1 MGMSNGFWQGLQ
13 QGGTVTWLV
22 ALVLLV
28 MSVLSWVVIAYKA
41 MGVLQHRR
49 MARQAVQW
57 CHWSAEQRKAWREQT
72 TDLDPYATLTDL
84 GHEAVRELARLRR
97 DQPHK
102 KVDEADWIS
111 QKLQLG
117 LDRNALN
124 SQQHLT
130 VLASVG
136 ATAPFVGL
144 LGTVW
149 GIYHALTQIGV
160 SGQASIDQVA
170 GPVGEALVMTALG
183 LVVAIPAV
191 LAYNAFVRAHRNL
204 MAQWREFAHALQAH
218 FVVQGDASIE
228 SEN

>member
-1 MGMSNGFWQGLQ
+1 MDMSNGFWHGLQ
-13 QGGTVTWLV
+13 QGGTVTLTV
-22 ALVLLV
+22 ALVLLL
-28 MSVLSWVVIAYKA
+28 MSVLSWVVIAYKV

-49 MARQAVQW
+49 MARQARDW
-57 CHWSAEQRKAWREQT
+57 CHWSAEQRKTWRGQT
-72 TDLDPYATLTDL
+72 AESDPYAVLTDL
-84 GHEAVRELARLRR
+84 GQEAVREWDRLRR
-97 DQPHK
+97 EQPQRQLN
-102 KVDEADWIS
+102 ETDWIS

-117 LDRNALN
+117 LDRNALR
-124 SQQHLT
+124 SQQQLT

-149 GIYHALTQIGV
+149 GIYHALTQIGL

-183 LVVAIPAV
+183 LGVAIPAV
-191 LAYNAFVRAHRNL
+191 LGYNALVRANRNM

-218 FVVQGDASIE
+218 VVVHGHASTE
-228 SEN
+228 AGH

>member
-84 GHEAVRELARLRR
+84 GHEAVRELADMVCSTELMVDWCKRQAADTLIITTEAGMIHRLRR
-97 DQPHK
+97 EVPGKTFIAEID
-102 KVDEADWIS
+102 A
-111 QKLQLG
+111 
-117 LDRNALN
+117 ALED
-124 SQQHLT
+124 LE
-130 VLASVG
+130 G
-136 ATAPFVGL
+136 AFERLSAQRGEK
-144 LGTVW
+144 
-149 GIYHALTQIGV
+149 IG
-160 SGQASIDQVA
+160 
-170 GPVGEALVMTALG
+170 
-183 LVVAIPAV
+183 
-191 LAYNAFVRAHRNL
+191 RAH
-204 MAQWREFAHALQAH
+204 
-218 FVVQGDASIE
+218 V
-228 SEN
+228 